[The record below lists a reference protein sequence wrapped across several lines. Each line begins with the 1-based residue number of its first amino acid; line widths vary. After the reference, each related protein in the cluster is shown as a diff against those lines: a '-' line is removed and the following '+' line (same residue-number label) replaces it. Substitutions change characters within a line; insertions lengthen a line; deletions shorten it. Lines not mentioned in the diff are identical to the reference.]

1 MVIYIS
7 SNNLVYLSTFS
18 KRSALYV
25 FAISTH
31 FQIPLTLKHYMLK
44 TNFNHIAHPYNCI
57 IFITGLMVPGHELMT
72 RIQTELERIKKYEIR
87 KRTTVTREIMNNQ
100 TTLVYRKTKL

>member
-1 MVIYIS
+1 MLQKIS
-7 SNNLVYLSTFS
+7 IVCLCHKYTFS
-18 KRSALYV
+18 NTINTV
-25 FAISTH
+25 
-31 FQIPLTLKHYMLK
+31 KHYILK

-72 RIQTELERIKKYEIR
+72 RIQTELERTKKYEIR